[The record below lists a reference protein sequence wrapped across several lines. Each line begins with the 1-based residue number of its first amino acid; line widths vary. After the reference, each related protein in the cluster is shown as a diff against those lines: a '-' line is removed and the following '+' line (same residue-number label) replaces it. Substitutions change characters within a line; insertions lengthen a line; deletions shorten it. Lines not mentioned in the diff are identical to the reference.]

1 MPPLAPWLLLATLAD
16 GPAASVTSMK
26 TSAVAEESP
35 EALDAEAARLIE
47 EAERAYRVRDFGT
60 TIERLDRAYRLTGAT
75 ALLYDLGDA
84 HARYYELDRNP
95 DHLRQARAFFRTYA
109 RRAEAAKLDP
119 GDARERVAAL
129 NRRIEAVPAT
139 VPAAAPKLPP
149 AVDPAE
155 RRTSAAACPEPDGP
169 AVDDAGER
177 SDDQVDERSAERS
190 GDRADDRSGELSVG
204 LIAGGVALLVPG
216 VVMGAVYSAEGR
228 RRTLQLEELTT
239 LGAYDDCAIGC
250 EALEQELA
258 RERGRGLV
266 TSRVAATGIALGAL
280 GGALTIAGVSLAIVR
295 AKRRRGGGRAS
306 EVSLAPNIGGLSL
319 VGRF

>member
-1 MPPLAPWLLLATLAD
+1 MPFLAPWLLIATLAD
-16 GPAASVTSMK
+16 GSATSTSTT
-26 TSAVAEESP
+26 TSAAADESP

-47 EAERAYRVRDFGT
+47 EADRAYRVRDFGT

-84 HARYYELDRNP
+84 HARYFELDRNP

-109 RRAEAAKLDP
+109 RRTEAAKLDP

-129 NRRIEAVPAT
+129 NRRIEAVPAM
-139 VPAAAPKLPP
+139 VPAAAKVP

-155 RRTSAAACPEPDGP
+155 RGTSPTSCPEPG
-169 AVDDAGER
+169 ARVVDDGGG
-177 SDDQVDERSAERS
+177 RS
-190 GDRADDRSGELSVG
+190 GDRSGDLSVG
-204 LIAGGVALLVPG
+204 LVAGGVALLVPG

-228 RRTLQLEELTT
+228 RRTLQLQELTT
-239 LGAYDDCAIGC
+239 LGAYDDCGIGC
-250 EALEQELA
+250 DALQQEID
-258 RERGRGLV
+258 RERARGLV
-266 TSRVAATGIALGAL
+266 TSRVAATGIALGAI

-295 AKRRRGGGRAS
+295 AKRRRGEVRPR
-306 EVSLAPNIGGLSL
+306 EVSLAPNVGGISL

>member
-1 MPPLAPWLLLATLAD
+1 MGASAAAP
-16 GPAASVTSMK
+16 
-26 TSAVAEESP
+26 ESP

-109 RRAEAAKLDP
+109 RRAEAAQLDP

-149 AVDPAE
+149 VVDPAE
-155 RRTSAAACPEPDGP
+155 RRAGAESCPEPAP
-169 AVDDAGER
+169 AVLLDAPAER
-177 SDDQVDERSAERS
+177 SDRSH
-190 GDRADDRSGELSVG
+190 ELSVG

-216 VVMGAVYSAEGR
+216 VVLGAVYSAEGR
-228 RRTLQLEELTT
+228 RRSLQLQELTS
-239 LGAYDDCAIGC
+239 LGAYDECGIGC
-250 EALEQELA
+250 DVLMRELD
-258 RERGRGLV
+258 RERDRGLV
-266 TSRVAATGIALGAL
+266 TSRVAATGIALGAI

-295 AKRRRGGGRAS
+295 AKRRSGERRP
-306 EVSLAPNIGGLSL
+306 EVSLAPGIGSLSL
-319 VGRF
+319 TGRF

>member
-1 MPPLAPWLLLATLAD
+1 
-16 GPAASVTSMK
+16 MK

-75 ALLYDLGDA
+75 ALLYELGDA

-119 GDARERVAAL
+119 GDARERVATL

-139 VPAAAPKLPP
+139 VPAAPPKLPP

-155 RRTSAAACPEPDGP
+155 RRSSPTACPEPEGP
-169 AVDDAGER
+169 AADDAAEE
-177 SDDQVDERSAERS
+177 QVGERSAERS
-190 GDRADDRSGELSVG
+190 GERADDRSDDRSGELSVG

-228 RRTLQLEELTT
+228 RRTLQLQELTM

-250 EALEQELA
+250 DALDQELA
-258 RERGRGLV
+258 RERARGLV
-266 TSRVAATGIALGAL
+266 TRRVAATGIALGAL

>member
-1 MPPLAPWLLLATLAD
+1 MPWFLVPWLLIATFAD
-16 GPAASVTSMK
+16 GPAAERSSTTV
-26 TSAVAEESP
+26 SAAAPGGS

-109 RRAEAAKLDP
+109 RRAEAAQLDP

-129 NRRIEAVPAT
+129 GRRIEAVPST

-149 AVDPAE
+149 VVDPAE
-155 RRTSAAACPEPDGP
+155 RRTMVESCPEPAAAEPRDEP
-169 AVDDAGER
+169 EER
-177 SDDQVDERSAERS
+177 L
-190 GDRADDRSGELSVG
+190 DRSHELSVG

-216 VVMGAVYSAEGR
+216 VVLGAVYSAEGR
-228 RRTLQLEELTT
+228 RRSLQLQELTS
-239 LGAYDDCAIGC
+239 LGAYDDCAVGC
-250 EALEQELA
+250 DALMQELD
-258 RERGRGLV
+258 RERERGLV
-266 TSRVAATGIALGAL
+266 TSRVAATGIALGAI

-295 AKRRRGGGRAS
+295 ARRRGGDRGP
-306 EVSLAPNIGGLSL
+306 EMSLAPGLGSLSL
-319 VGRF
+319 TGRF